1 MRINST
7 QQRHPVNPGY
17 DTKAPK
23 KSANL
28 SINSSLLEAARAL
41 NINLSATLERS
52 LIERIREKQQ
62 ALWLSENQQAIDSY
76 NQMVESEGSFSDG
89 LRHF

>member
-1 MRINST
+1 M
-7 QQRHPVNPGY
+7 NPGY